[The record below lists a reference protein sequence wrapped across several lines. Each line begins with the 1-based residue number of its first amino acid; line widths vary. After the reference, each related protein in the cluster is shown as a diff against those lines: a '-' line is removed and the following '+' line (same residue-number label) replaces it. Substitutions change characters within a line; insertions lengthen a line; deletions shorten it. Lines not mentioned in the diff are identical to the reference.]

1 MSLVRRSSRM
11 LCWLVIVSA
20 SPAAGG
26 CDLFKALR
34 VAFHPDEGESP
45 EFGKAGLRV
54 EVEPPSGISILIDD
68 RRVASVSP
76 YVSRKLK
83 AGPHRLEVRAM
94 GYHSVTLPIELVDDE
109 LITIPVSLRRR
120 RGTKTIAPEE
130 LAPEVPDAPEA
141 PEAPAPPLPAGVAP
155 IVLQVAAKPRVPIML
170 DQVTVKG
177 RAITL
182 QRTHGEIIVGVAR
195 IAYRIGGAGILVL
208 TVAAD
213 DAAWSKD
220 GKPIKRGKS
229 FKLHRGSTR
238 LRRVA
243 SDGTDQTVLLRR

>member
-1 MSLVRRSSRM
+1 MR
-11 LCWLVIVSA
+11 WLAVVAVIPVA
-20 SPAAGG
+20 SG
-26 CDLFKALR
+26 CDLFNTLR
-34 VAFHPDEGESP
+34 GAFHPDEGDSP

-54 EVEPPSGISILIDD
+54 EVDPPAGISILIDG

-76 YVSRKLK
+76 YVNRKLR

-94 GYHSVTLPIELVDDE
+94 GYHSVTLPVELVDGA
-109 LITIPVSLRRR
+109 LITVPVSLRRR
-120 RGTKTIAPEE
+120 LGTDAIAEGKPE
-130 LAPEVPDAPEA
+130 PDVPEA
-141 PEAPAPPLPAGVAP
+141 PPPPEPPAPPLPPGVDP

-170 DQVTVKG
+170 DQVTVKR

-182 QRTHGEIIVGVAR
+182 ERTHGEIIVGVAR
-195 IAYRIGGAGILVL
+195 ISYRIGGAGLLVV

-220 GKPIKRGKS
+220 GKPLKRGKS
-229 FKLHRGSTR
+229 FKLHRGSVR

-243 SDGTDQTVLLRR
+243 SDGTDQTILLRR